1 MNRLDILKLEYLK
14 MPQFHPIVKSVASIA
29 HDTQTTPVL
38 GAYCFAAYWFF
49 AISVAV
55 GAGVVAPPQWYFAL

>member
-1 MNRLDILKLEYLK
+1 
-14 MPQFHPIVKSVASIA
+14 MPQFHPIVKSVASIV
-29 HDTQTTPVL
+29 HGKLTTPVP
-38 GAYCFAAYWFF
+38 GAYWFAVYWFF